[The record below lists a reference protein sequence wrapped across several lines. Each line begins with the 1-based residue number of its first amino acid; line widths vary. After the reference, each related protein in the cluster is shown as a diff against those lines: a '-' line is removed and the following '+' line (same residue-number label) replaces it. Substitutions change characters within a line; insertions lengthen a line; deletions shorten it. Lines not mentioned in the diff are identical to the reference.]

1 MKLKAF
7 KNTNKTDKNCN
18 QGLLGKIFVNKFA
31 NLDEMDK
38 FLEWHKSPKLTQ
50 EEVENLNIP
59 KSMKEMEQKTPGPY
73 DFTSGTQS
81 YTNSFRK

>member
-38 FLEWHKSPKLTQ
+38 FLEISH
-50 EEVENLNIP
+50 
-59 KSMKEMEQKTPGPY
+59 
-73 DFTSGTQS
+73 
-81 YTNSFRK
+81 